1 MTILFINLKM
11 NLNLFIKTIYL
22 NYLLKKK
29 LKFIIYNIFLYI
41 IHKMVKNIKG
51 GNKGKKM
58 GRKFL
63 NAPVS
68 KTIRLADPS
77 LDAEIYGIVT
87 KLFGFGR
94 FQIKDEKSKE
104 RLVVIPNKFR
114 GRGKR
119 DNTVVLGGL
128 VLVGIREYESSD
140 DPKCDLLEVYN
151 EAEKTK
157 LKNSGNPIFNQLKSD
172 TETNL
177 DNQEVAD
184 NFIFSDGTH
193 EKYEDMLNDNESK
206 NTSSN
211 MVSFGD
217 EQDQDEI
224 DIDDI

>member
-1 MTILFINLKM
+1 
-11 NLNLFIKTIYL
+11 
-22 NYLLKKK
+22 
-29 LKFIIYNIFLYI
+29 
-41 IHKMVKNIKG
+41 MVKNTKG

-77 LDAEIYGIVT
+77 EECEIYGIVT

-104 RLVVIPNKFR
+104 RLVIIPNKFR

-151 EAEKTK
+151 ETEKTK
-157 LKNSGNPIFNQLKSD
+157 LKNSGNPIFNVLKIDSEFQSTVQD
-172 TETNL
+172 TTDGFE
-177 DNQEVAD
+177 
-184 NFIFSDGTH
+184 FSDGTA
-193 EKYEDMLNDNESK
+193 EKYEEMLQETQTK
-206 NTSSN
+206 EATSN
-211 MVSFGD
+211 IVSFGNGNNDDD
-217 EQDQDEI
+217 EDFN
-224 DIDDI
+224 IDDI